1 MTRNLVLSA
10 ALLSTLALV
19 QCSGDQSAD
28 LERVSSGSSRSP
40 VKVTVETVS
49 STTTNGG
56 FEATGTVSS
65 KSVTPISAKVMG
77 YVEAVNVREGDQVKV
92 GDLLVSIDSRDART
106 QVARAK
112 AGLSEANSALDEVDR
127 SIEAA
132 QSARDAAA
140 ANARLAESTFKR
152 FAELVRRNS
161 VSKQEFDEVSAR
173 NESAQAQLKQAE
185 DMLQSARAKRDQ
197 VKSKI
202 EQAQASL
209 DQARLY
215 LGYCRVEAPY
225 AGVISDKRVDV
236 GQLTSPGVPLVTLE
250 DARNFEVHAVVPES
264 RIDLVSVGQDVQ
276 VRIDSLGRTLS
287 GSVVDIVPR
296 ADPASRS
303 VMVKIRL
310 PYASGLHSGLYA
322 TTQLPEQ
329 GETILSVP
337 SAALIH
343 RGQLVGLYM
352 VDESGHATF
361 RLVKTG
367 RQFGDRV
374 EVLSGVSPGDRVVVE
389 PPESLRDGAPLEV
402 SVNGLAGPSG
412 TRRIGNR
419 PEQTATRRFE
429 NC

>member
-1 MTRNLVLSA
+1 MMRNLVLSA

-40 VKVTVETVS
+40 VTVTVETVS
-49 STTTNGG
+49 STTINGG

-65 KSVTPISAKVMG
+65 KSITPISAKVMG

-106 QVARAK
+106 QVARAE
-112 AGLSEANSALDEVDR
+112 AGLAEANSALDEVDR

-132 QSARDAAA
+132 RSSRDAAA

-225 AGVISDKRVDV
+225 AGVISDKSVDV

-287 GSVVDIVPR
+287 GTVVDIVPR

-322 TTQLPEQ
+322 TTQLPD
-329 GETILSVP
+329 
-337 SAALIH
+337 
-343 RGQLVGLYM
+343 RGRR
-352 VDESGHATF
+352 SCRF
-361 RLVKTG
+361 PRL
-367 RQFGDRV
+367 R
-374 EVLSGVSPGDRVVVE
+374 
-389 PPESLRDGAPLEV
+389 
-402 SVNGLAGPSG
+402 
-412 TRRIGNR
+412 
-419 PEQTATRRFE
+419 
-429 NC
+429 